1 MIRFGCARVV
11 VVACFFVAS
20 SAAFTQSETRSTGS
34 EPALSPE
41 QIATLARHDE
51 LQAAIVKQDVAR
63 VSALIRA
70 GMPLDFNF
78 DAIARGRTRQSAL
91 TMAISLDRVAIA
103 RLLLDG
109 GASAGRLDGN
119 GEAAVHGAKS
129 LEAVQLLKQ
138 RGADLD
144 AQNHRGMTA
153 LAEAVE
159 RADLARL
166 DMLIAAGAR
175 LDAPLKGSDL
185 FTIAVKGHHSELV
198 PVLLARGANPR
209 SPPTAALW
217 PLIES
222 GDTERARMLIE
233 AGADPNAHTDR
244 DWLITRALF
253 RQRWDIVNRLA
264 DAGAQVRLPDGPQCA
279 STARGCFSIELARA
293 ATLHPPTLARLKA
306 RGLDLD
312 AYAASGHTALTALIS
327 DTREGAPGAV
337 RSGAAAGAAI
347 PASDVSARARALLE
361 QGADPNR
368 RYRDLTPLMLAI
380 ALPTPHALSDLLV
393 DAGGRVEYRNT
404 IQKQGQN
411 ELPVPGHPVKPGASA
426 ASRFTSEPLVHNNQ
440 GLFTGMTVG
449 PLTWTLFHRRPDAA
463 LRLLARDRKV
473 TQDDRFLLYFAGRLG
488 AWDVVLRVLALSN
501 EVNVSDRAGVTS
513 LMFAAEDGRVD
524 AVKALI
530 ASGAKLD
537 AKSVNGW
544 PPLLE
549 TPPAMLIMGH
559 GPSQPRLVGGT
570 TALKAARGRQR
581 EDVVK
586 VLLEAG
592 ARD

>member
-1 MIRFGCARVV
+1 
-11 VVACFFVAS
+11 
-20 SAAFTQSETRSTGS
+20 
-34 EPALSPE
+34 
-41 QIATLARHDE
+41 
-51 LQAAIVKQDVAR
+51 
-63 VSALIRA
+63 
-70 GMPLDFNF
+70 
-78 DAIARGRTRQSAL
+78 
-91 TMAISLDRVAIA
+91 
-103 RLLLDG
+103 
-109 GASAGRLDGN
+109 
-119 GEAAVHGAKS
+119 
-129 LEAVQLLKQ
+129 
-138 RGADLD
+138 
-144 AQNHRGMTA
+144 
-153 LAEAVE
+153 
-159 RADLARL
+159 
-166 DMLIAAGAR
+166 
-175 LDAPLKGSDL
+175 
-185 FTIAVKGHHSELV
+185 
-198 PVLLARGANPR
+198 
-209 SPPTAALW
+209 
-217 PLIES
+217 
-222 GDTERARMLIE
+222 MLIE

-279 STARGCFSIELARA
+279 STARGCFSIELARS

-337 RSGAAAGAAI
+337 RSGAAAGATI

-411 ELPVPGHPVKPGASA
+411 ELPAPGHPVNAGASA
-426 ASRFTSEPLVHNNQ
+426 ASRFTSEPLIHNNQ

-501 EVNVSDRAGVTS
+501 EVNVSDRAGVTP

-559 GPSQPRLVGGT
+559 GPSQPRLVGGA